1 MQKYYELV
9 IGGAS
14 QEIGLQPYDLFM
26 LECQVW
32 NVASSHEGFTKGF
45 DILIHSTKCRDRVFL
60 SVKTYIQMNVVDDRM
75 KILIIN
81 TLSIFVH
88 TRTK

>member
-1 MQKYYELV
+1 MHKYYELV

-45 DILIHSTKCRDRVFL
+45 DI
-60 SVKTYIQMNVVDDRM
+60 
-75 KILIIN
+75 
-81 TLSIFVH
+81 
-88 TRTK
+88 